1 MGLSVTQ
8 MFLVGAIRA
17 VGPGDYFRWDAVG
30 TSLGYSAAEASQAI
44 KSLDERKLVVLLQE
58 GGARLSHAGRQL
70 AGKLEAKLNDRER
83 RS

>member
-1 MGLSVTQ
+1 

-17 VGPGDYFRWDAVG
+17 AGPSDYFRWDAVG
-30 TSLGYSAAEASQAI
+30 TSLGYSQAEADQAV

-58 GGARLSHAGRQL
+58 GGARLSSTGRQL
-70 AGKLEAKLNDRER
+70 AGKLEAKLNERQR

>member
-8 MFLVGAIRA
+8 RFLVGAIRA
-17 VGPGDYFRWDAVG
+17 AGAGDYFRWDSVG
-30 TSLGYSAAEASQAI
+30 TSLGYSPAEADQAM

-58 GGARLSHAGRQL
+58 GAARLSIAGRRLGGQ
-70 AGKLEAKLNDRER
+70 LEAKLNEHER